1 MPGIVRLRP
10 GSVRRRLPLAYTLSI
25 QHQVGQPGGRR
36 LLRSIRFLVVSW
48 VHKGP
53 WNNQWGPIWH
63 PFSTWSIGWSWFF
76 GGLQIRTLARCCD
89 NMSCGKS
96 FHVELGHHEC
106 ARALVDS
113 HHRSALWRWA
123 LVRAVRKRSK
133 DPDTV
138 IVEWLR
144 HGAPVRMQRFSVDL
158 EHDGSKPA
166 RDDLQGCRSLTTDV
180 DDALL

>member
-1 MPGIVRLRP
+1 
-10 GSVRRRLPLAYTLSI
+10 
-25 QHQVGQPGGRR
+25 
-36 LLRSIRFLVVSW
+36 
-48 VHKGP
+48 
-53 WNNQWGPIWH
+53 
-63 PFSTWSIGWSWFF
+63 
-76 GGLQIRTLARCCD
+76 
-89 NMSCGKS
+89 MSCGKS

-144 HGAPVRMQRFSVDL
+144 YGAPVGVVAPIHSGGL
-158 EHDGSKPA
+158 LPLISKSPELVP
-166 RDDLQGCRSLTTDV
+166 DSLFELAACDCNNL
-180 DDALL
+180 ASI